1 MDPTPVGTKRGAT
14 VGVVVALFTIVVT
27 ATGLHV
33 ALGIER
39 LAAYLSATPLFAM
52 DIVANA
58 STAVQSAV
66 LAAWWA
72 AVGAAVG
79 WAFTKPGGVLF
90 ATVLMVA
97 VLSSHLETMPR
108 AGSLLNIDTDSLE
121 GAVQMLLR
129 AR

>member
-14 VGVVVALFTIVVT
+14 VGVVVALVTIVVT

-39 LAAYLSATPLFAM
+39 LAAYFSATPLFAM
-52 DIVANA
+52 DIVASA

-97 VLSSHLETMPR
+97 VLSAHLETMAR
-108 AGSLLNIDTDSLE
+108 AGELLNIDTDSLE